1 MPTSPKASVA
11 SPTSS
16 RTQAEHLV
24 TTAPFGSWSSPITA
38 DLIVSKS
45 VSIGDVHVGGSDVWW
60 SEARPEEG
68 GRIQLVRHRPGRDAV
83 DVLPEGFGART
94 RVHEYGGGA
103 WWLHGDDVVFV
114 NWADQ
119 RLYRLAGGT
128 DHPVALT
135 PEPAAH
141 HADRYADG
149 RFTADGR
156 WIVCVRER
164 HAEGAEQAI
173 NEIVAVRVHH
183 DGAPGEPVVLV
194 SGSDFVASPRVN
206 ADGNVLAWF
215 RWDHPDMPWD
225 GTELCVASM
234 YDDQA
239 DGGEIVVGDTR
250 VVAGGRDES
259 ISQPEWMPDGSLL
272 FISDRTDW
280 WNLYRVDAAD
290 VRALVTSGSVPEPAP
305 IAPIDAEIGIPHWVF
320 DASRYAVLADG
331 RILVAWFRHGI
342 DHLGVIPAGGGAMV
356 PLGSPFTAL
365 SSLRAFGYG
374 AVLIGASPTTEAVVA
389 VIDIP
394 ASPDIDGSSAV
405 LINPI
410 SDPRDLG
417 LGAEWFSVPES
428 ITFAT
433 SGDRFAH
440 GLFYPPTNPGFDAP
454 ERERAP
460 LIVLSH
466 GGPTSAAR
474 PQLNLGVQYWTS
486 RGFGVVDVNYGG
498 STGYGRS
505 YRRRLIGEWGIVDV
519 DDSVAATR
527 FLIDRGDADRDR
539 LIIRGGSAGG
549 YTTLC
554 ALTFREVF
562 AAGCS
567 LYGVADLEA
576 LARDTHKFEARY
588 LDSLVG
594 PWPARSDIYTAR
606 SPIHHVEDLECPL
619 IVLQGMDDEIVPP
632 NQAEMM
638 VEALEANGV
647 PWAYLAFE
655 GEGHGFRQ
663 AATIKRALEA
673 EAYFYSR
680 ILGFELADEVEPIVI
695 ANL

>member
-1 MPTSPKASVA
+1 M
-11 SPTSS
+11 
-16 RTQAEHLV
+16 

-45 VSIGDVHVGGSDVWW
+45 VSIGEVFVGGDDVWW

-68 GRIQLVRHRPGRDAV
+68 GRVQLVRHHPGGGAI

-103 WWLHGDDVVFV
+103 WWLHGSDVVFV
-114 NWADQ
+114 NWSDQ
-119 RLYRLAGGT
+119 RLYRLAAGT
-128 DHPVALT
+128 STPTPLT
-135 PEPAAH
+135 PEPADRH
-141 HADRYADG
+141 GDRYADG

-156 WIVCVRER
+156 WVVCVRER
-164 HAEGAEQAI
+164 HESADAEPI

-183 DGAPGEPVVLV
+183 SGEPAEPIVLV
-194 SGSDFVASPRVN
+194 SGSDFVAAPRVN
-206 ADGNVLAWF
+206 PSGNVLTWF
-215 RWDHPDMPWD
+215 RWNHPDMPWD

-234 YDDQA
+234 YDDQSD
-239 DGGEIVVGDTR
+239 DGQIVVGDTR

-259 ISQPEWMPDGSLL
+259 ITQPEWAPDGSLL

-280 WNLYRVDAAD
+280 WNLYQVSAEAVHELVANGVAAD
-290 VRALVTSGSVPEPAP
+290 ATP
-305 IAPIDAEIGIPHWVF
+305 IAPVDAEIGVPQWVF
-320 DASRYAVLADG
+320 DNSRYAVLADG
-331 RILVAWFRHGI
+331 RILVAWFKLGI
-342 DHLGVIPAGGGAMV
+342 DHLGVIPSGGGAMV
-356 PLGSPFTAL
+356 PLESPFTAL
-365 SSLRAFGYG
+365 SSVRAFGYG
-374 AVLIGASPTTEAVVA
+374 AVVVGASPTSEAVVA
-389 VIDIP
+389 VLDIP
-394 ASPDIDGSSAV
+394 SKPDIDGSTSVLSAP
-405 LINPI
+405 LRPA
-410 SDPRDLG
+410 RDLG
-417 LGAEWFSVPES
+417 IGTEWYSTPEP

-440 GLFYPPTNPGFDAP
+440 GLYYPPTNPEFTAP
-454 ERERAP
+454 DDERAP

-474 PQLNLGVQYWTS
+474 PQLNLGVQFWTS

-519 DDSVAATR
+519 DDSIAATR
-527 FLIDRGDADRDR
+527 LLVDRGDADRDR

-549 YTTLC
+549 FTTLS
-554 ALTFREVF
+554 ALTFRDVF

-594 PWPARSDIYTAR
+594 PWPARSDIYAER

-619 IVLQGMDDEIVPP
+619 IVLQGLEDEIVPP
-632 NQAEMM
+632 NQSQMI
-638 VEALEANGV
+638 VEALDANGV
-647 PWAYLAFE
+647 PWAYLEFE
-655 GEGHGFRQ
+655 GEQHGFRQ

-673 EAYFYSR
+673 EAYFYSKV
-680 ILGFELADEVEPIVI
+680 LGFDLADDVEPIDI
-695 ANL
+695 AHL